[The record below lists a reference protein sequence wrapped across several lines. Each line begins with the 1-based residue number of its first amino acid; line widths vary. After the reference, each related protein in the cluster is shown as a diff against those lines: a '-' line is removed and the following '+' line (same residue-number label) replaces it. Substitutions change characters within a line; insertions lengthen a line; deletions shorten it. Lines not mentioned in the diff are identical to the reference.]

1 MLGVAARRL
10 PNCKQLCVQARS
22 ECDRGHDQR
31 FCGQGNHVGP
41 LVRGNRMVF
50 AQHGHQ
56 RLARRDRGLRVANV
70 RRMCAH
76 GPREA
81 RLVDDVVRG
90 RSALPEARVA
100 MTRVEHEG
108 DDKRAEL
115 ISELSRCLTTPI
127 DREDIFRLSRSV
139 DDVLDNLRDFLREAE
154 LFEPVDL
161 EPFRRVLPPILDALT
176 CLRTASAA
184 LVKLSSE
191 ISLQTLAARKAS
203 NAIRREYELVLADLF
218 ADPTAAE
225 VLKQEPVS
233 LDGI

>member
-1 MLGVAARRL
+1 MRSFVRELMRDLSGRRQQLFAAL
-10 PNCKQLCVQARS
+10 LVEQLDATI
-22 ECDRGHDQR
+22 E
-31 FCGQGNHVGP
+31 
-41 LVRGNRMVF
+41 
-50 AQHGHQ
+50 A
-56 RLARRDRGLRVANV
+56 
-70 RRMCAH
+70 
-76 GPREA
+76 A

-218 ADPTAAE
+218 ADPPAAE
-225 VLKQEPVS
+225 VLKQRELVRRLDVVGLRIAEAANALADGYIKRSGLDGHSQEPVS

>member
-1 MLGVAARRL
+1 MRSFVRELMRDLSGRRQQLFAAL
-10 PNCKQLCVQARS
+10 LVEQLDATI
-22 ECDRGHDQR
+22 E
-31 FCGQGNHVGP
+31 
-41 LVRGNRMVF
+41 
-50 AQHGHQ
+50 A
-56 RLARRDRGLRVANV
+56 
-70 RRMCAH
+70 
-76 GPREA
+76 A

-225 VLKQEPVS
+225 VLKQRELVRRLDVVGLRIAEAANALADGYIKRSGLDGHSQEPVS

>member
-1 MLGVAARRL
+1 MRSFVRELMRDLSGRRQQLFAAL
-10 PNCKQLCVQARS
+10 LVEQLDAAI
-22 ECDRGHDQR
+22 E
-31 FCGQGNHVGP
+31 
-41 LVRGNRMVF
+41 
-50 AQHGHQ
+50 A
-56 RLARRDRGLRVANV
+56 
-70 RRMCAH
+70 
-76 GPREA
+76 A

-203 NAIRREYELVLADLF
+203 NAI
-218 ADPTAAE
+218 AAE
-225 VLKQEPVS
+225 VLKQRELVRRLDVVGLRIAEAANALADGYIKRSGLDGHSQEPVS

>member
-1 MLGVAARRL
+1 
-10 PNCKQLCVQARS
+10 
-22 ECDRGHDQR
+22 
-31 FCGQGNHVGP
+31 
-41 LVRGNRMVF
+41 
-50 AQHGHQ
+50 
-56 RLARRDRGLRVANV
+56 
-70 RRMCAH
+70 
-76 GPREA
+76 
-81 RLVDDVVRG
+81 
-90 RSALPEARVA
+90 

-225 VLKQEPVS
+225 VLKQRELVRRLDVVGLRIAEAANALADGYIKRSGLDGHSQEPVS

>member
-1 MLGVAARRL
+1 MRSFVRELMRDLYGRRQQLFAAL
-10 PNCKQLCVQARS
+10 LVEQLDATI
-22 ECDRGHDQR
+22 E
-31 FCGQGNHVGP
+31 
-41 LVRGNRMVF
+41 
-50 AQHGHQ
+50 A
-56 RLARRDRGLRVANV
+56 
-70 RRMCAH
+70 
-76 GPREA
+76 A

-225 VLKQEPVS
+225 VLKQRELVRRLDVVGLRIAEAANALADGYIKRSGLDGHSQEPVS

>member
-1 MLGVAARRL
+1 VRSFVRELMRDLSGRRQQLFAAL
-10 PNCKQLCVQARS
+10 LVEQLDATI
-22 ECDRGHDQR
+22 E
-31 FCGQGNHVGP
+31 
-41 LVRGNRMVF
+41 
-50 AQHGHQ
+50 A
-56 RLARRDRGLRVANV
+56 
-70 RRMCAH
+70 
-76 GPREA
+76 A

-225 VLKQEPVS
+225 VLKQRELVRRLDVVGLRIAEAANALADGYIKRSGLDGHSQEPVS

>member
-1 MLGVAARRL
+1 MRDLSGRRQQLFAAL
-10 PNCKQLCVQARS
+10 LVEQLDATI
-22 ECDRGHDQR
+22 E
-31 FCGQGNHVGP
+31 
-41 LVRGNRMVF
+41 
-50 AQHGHQ
+50 A
-56 RLARRDRGLRVANV
+56 
-70 RRMCAH
+70 
-76 GPREA
+76 A

-100 MTRVEHEG
+100 MTQVEHEG

-225 VLKQEPVS
+225 VLKQRELVRRLDVVGLRIAEAANALADGYIKRSGLDGHSQEPVS

>member
-1 MLGVAARRL
+1 MRDLSGRRQQLFAAL
-10 PNCKQLCVQARS
+10 LVEQLDATI
-22 ECDRGHDQR
+22 E
-31 FCGQGNHVGP
+31 
-41 LVRGNRMVF
+41 
-50 AQHGHQ
+50 A
-56 RLARRDRGLRVANV
+56 
-70 RRMCAH
+70 
-76 GPREA
+76 A

-225 VLKQEPVS
+225 VLKQRELVRRLDVVGLRIAEAANALADGYIKRSGLDGHSQEPVS